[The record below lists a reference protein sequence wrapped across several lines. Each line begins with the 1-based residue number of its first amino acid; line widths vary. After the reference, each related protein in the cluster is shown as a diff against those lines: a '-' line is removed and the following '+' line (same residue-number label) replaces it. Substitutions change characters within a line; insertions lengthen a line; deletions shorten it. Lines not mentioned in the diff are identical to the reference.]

1 MHALAACQQV
11 FFVTQLLTADVAFTA
26 VAAAARQANYVAV
39 QDAVATG
46 ASQVLAVQVLRL
58 RQSVEAMSAQLRA
71 AHSKDLVDNLRAKQ
85 ALQGKDRQPQVGAL

>member
-1 MHALAACQQV
+1 
-11 FFVTQLLTADVAFTA
+11 VTSLLTAAVISA
-26 VAAAARQANYVAV
+26 VAAAATQANYVAV

-46 ASQVLAVQVLRL
+46 ASQVLALQVLRL

-85 ALQGKDRQPQVGAL
+85 ALQGKDRQPRVVAL